1 MDVGLR
7 LYLFLNFIVEFYIV
21 AVMQSQWRH
30 QTLSWTEWERK
41 KLWLK
46 MKRAGVEGSK
56 KTEHD
61 LKCLL
66 QLVLSFVTQI
76 TIEYK
81 NKLRDWPA
89 LLIKLN
95 FFNRY
100 RCNVIALSYGCFSLL
115 LGFTIRF
122 RSIQSREE
130 RMGIEGKWKNW
141 WVRAALSC

>member
-1 MDVGLR
+1 M
-7 LYLFLNFIVEFYIV
+7 
-21 AVMQSQWRH
+21 
-30 QTLSWTEWERK
+30 
-41 KLWLK
+41 
-46 MKRAGVEGSK
+46 EGSK

-81 NKLRDWPA
+81 KKLRDWPA

-95 FFNRY
+95 FFNLY

-130 RMGIEGKWKNW
+130 RMGIEGK
-141 WVRAALSC
+141 